1 MSVKSLSIRIDKEM
15 LDKLHY
21 AADYEARSANGQII
35 ILVRNCINEFE
46 KEHGEITFGKRAV
59 ETIRK

>member
-1 MSVKSLSIRIDKEM
+1 MSVKSLSVRINKEM

-21 AADYEARSANGQII
+21 VADYEARSANGQII

-46 KEHGEITFGKRAV
+46 KEHGEITFGKRAA